1 MRGVAGYVD
10 RIRCKYST
18 KWGDADGGNVFFL
31 GGGYALI
38 IILNSFAFYN
48 HLK

>member
-18 KWGDADGGNVFFL
+18 KWGMQTVEMFFL
-31 GGGYALI
+31 EGGYALI